1 MEPRISL
8 LTLAVHDLKR
18 SVAFYEAIGFTR
30 LRADEGVA
38 FFQLGPIV
46 LSLYPRDSLAGDM
59 QVSPHGEG
67 LAGITIA
74 HNVRSNEEVDAEV
87 ARFVSAGGTIIRP
100 AFTAPWGGYIGYVA
114 DPDGH
119 VWEIAHVP
127 GSTIGQDGSF
137 TL

>member
-8 LTLAVHDLKR
+8 LTLAVTDLKR
-18 SVAFYEAIGFTR
+18 SVAFYEALGWAR
-30 LRADEGVA
+30 ARADEGVA

-46 LSLYPRDSLAGDM
+46 LSLYPRASLADDM

-67 LAGITIA
+67 LAGVTIA
-74 HNVRSNEEVDAEV
+74 YNTHSNEQVDSDV

-100 AFTAPWGGYIGYVA
+100 AFTAPWGGYICYVA

-127 GSTIGQDGSF
+127 GSTIHPDGSF
-137 TL
+137 TI